1 MNRTRFAPRARQDVL
16 EITRWIARENR
27 QAALGLRDSLA
38 QAAERLARHP
48 ECGAV
53 RTELADAP
61 IRFLVLAGQPYILV
75 YDSGLRP
82 PLILRV
88 LHGARDL
95 PELLR
100 DIG

>member
-1 MNRTRFAPRARQDVL
+1 MIAARFAPRARADIL
-16 EITRWIARENR
+16 AITRWIAQENQR
-27 QAALGLRDSLA
+27 AALGLRDSFS
-38 QAAERLARHP
+38 QAAERLARYP

-61 IRFLVLAGQPYILV
+61 IRFLVLPGQPYILV
-75 YDSGLRP
+75 YDAGLRP

-100 DIG
+100 DMR